1 MKFIKKWWKKIL
13 IVVVLMLVAVG
24 ILLISPNF
32 KKDPNEGKIN
42 FIINN
47 RNVTGSL
54 RHAIFINEDGVVY
67 VSMTDIANY
76 FDGEIHYDKENDQL
90 ITTSDT
96 KVAVISLKNKTMK
109 VNGAL
114 AKLLGNV
121 IRKDGDMY
129 IPISE
134 LDKVYNIEVEN
145 INNSVITVDS
155 LDRELVKADAK
166 KDINVKYNTK
176 FISKTVD
183 KVKQGQKVVVISEK
197 DGYTRVRTAN
207 GKIGYVKTDDLTNI
221 TKVREK
227 LEKEPQV
234 TGKINLV
241 WDYYSEY
248 VNAPDRT
255 GTKIEGINVV
265 SPSFFSLKDSE
276 DVEINE
282 NIKRGGQEY
291 INWAKQNGYKVWAM
305 FSNNSLKTPTS
316 KILNNYTKRE
326 ELIEKIVDLAVEYK
340 LDGINIDFEYMNK
353 SDEGV
358 FSRFIIELA
367 PRLREYGI
375 VTSVDVTAPD
385 GSENWSLCFD
395 RDLLAKVSDYII
407 FMAYDQHGVSSTKAG
422 TTAGA
427 NWVEANIKKFVGQ
440 EAVPKEKIILGMP
453 LYTRLWK
460 TDSNGKTTSSVIN
473 MNKIDSVLP
482 KNVEMVWDE
491 PTLQNYVE
499 YNSGGNKYQ
508 MWIED
513 EKSIREKLNLI
524 VKYELAGGAFW
535 EKDREN
541 ENIWN
546 IASEVLQTK

>member
-1 MKFIKKWWKKIL
+1 MKFVKKWWKKLL
-13 IVVVLMLVAVG
+13 IIVILMLVAVG
-24 ILLISPNF
+24 VLLVSPNF

-47 RNVTGSL
+47 NNVTGRL
-54 RHAIFINEDGVVY
+54 RHDIFIDEKGVVF
-67 VSMTDIANY
+67 VSIDDMRNY
-76 FDGEIHYDKENDQL
+76 FDGEIYYDKENEQL

-96 KVAVISLKNKTMK
+96 KVAVISLKDKTMK

-114 AKLLGNV
+114 VKLLGNV
-121 IRKDGDMY
+121 IRKDGILY

-134 LDKVYNIEVEN
+134 LGNVYNIDIEN
-145 INNSVITVDS
+145 INNTVVTVDS
-155 LDRELVKADAK
+155 LDREFVKADAK
-166 KDINVKYNTK
+166 KNIKVKYNTK

-183 KVKQGQKVVVISEK
+183 SVETGQKVVIVSEK
-197 DGYTRVRTAN
+197 DGFTKVRTAN
-207 GKIGYVKTDDLTNI
+207 GKLGYVRTDDLTNI

-227 LEKEPQV
+227 IEHKPQIQ
-234 TGKINLV
+234 GKINLV

-255 GTKIEGINVV
+255 GTEIQGINVV

-276 DVEINE
+276 NVEINE

-305 FSNNSLKTPTS
+305 VSNNSLKTTTS
-316 KILNNYTKRE
+316 KILNNYAKRE

-395 RDLLAKVSDYII
+395 RDLLAKVSDYLI
-407 FMAYDQHGVSSTKAG
+407 FMAYDQHGISSTKAG

-440 EAVPKEKIILGMP
+440 EEVPKEKIILGVP

-460 TDSNGKTTSSVIN
+460 TDSNGKVTSSVIN

-482 KNVEMVWDE
+482 KNVEKVWDE
-491 PTLQNYVE
+491 QTAQNYVE
-499 YNSGGNKYQ
+499 YTSGNTKYQ

-513 EKSIREKLNLI
+513 EKSIKEKLNLI
-524 VKYELAGGAFW
+524 NKYELAGGAFW
-535 EKDREN
+535 EKDRETQ
-541 ENIWN
+541 NIWN
-546 IASEVLQTK
+546 IASEVLKIK